1 MTARELAIATIGE
14 RSFAIIAKNAGE
26 DAAVRAAYQ
35 RVLAE
40 QHQER
45 ARWQRTKG
53 AEPTRGGR

>member
-14 RSFAIIAKNAGE
+14 RAFAIIEKNAGE
-26 DAAVRAAYQ
+26 EAAIRAAWH

-45 ARWQRTKG
+45 ARWQRANG
-53 AEPTRGGR
+53 Q

>member
-26 DAAVRAAYQ
+26 EAAIRAAWH

-45 ARWQRTKG
+45 ARWQNAAKG
-53 AEPTRGGR
+53 